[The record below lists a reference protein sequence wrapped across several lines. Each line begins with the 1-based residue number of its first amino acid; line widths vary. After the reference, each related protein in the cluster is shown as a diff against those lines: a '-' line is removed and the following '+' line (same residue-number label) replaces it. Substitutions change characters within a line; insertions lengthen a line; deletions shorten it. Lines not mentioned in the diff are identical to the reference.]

1 MSDYKAE
8 RRMLVVSTASAYKF
22 AADVY
27 KALTGKEASSD
38 LEAPYEL
45 EAYTGVAMPSPIS
58 ALRGKPILHDGT
70 IGASDMETA
79 TLDFAN

>member
-1 MSDYKAE
+1 
-8 RRMLVVSTASAYKF
+8 MLVVSTASAYKF

-27 KALTGKEASSD
+27 TALTGKEASSD

-70 IGASDMETA
+70 INATDMEAA
-79 TLDFAN
+79 TLDFAEAK

>member
-1 MSDYKAE
+1 
-8 RRMLVVSTASAYKF
+8 MLVVSTASAYKF

-27 KALTGKEASSD
+27 FALTGKQASSD

-45 EAYTGVAMPSPIS
+45 EAYCGVAMPSPIS
-58 ALRGKPILHDGT
+58 ALRGKPVLHDGT
-70 IGASDMETA
+70 INASEMEAA